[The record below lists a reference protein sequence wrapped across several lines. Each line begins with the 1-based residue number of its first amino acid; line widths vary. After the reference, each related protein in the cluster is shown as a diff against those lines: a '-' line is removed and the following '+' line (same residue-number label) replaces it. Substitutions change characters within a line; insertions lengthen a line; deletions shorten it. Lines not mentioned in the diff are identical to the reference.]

1 MALEVLA
8 RATVQQKEMKGVQ
21 IIKKDIKQTLYPDDM
36 PLYTEN
42 SKDYIKKTVKTTT
55 SYWIQID
62 IQKSTAFLSTNSKLP
77 EREMKKEI
85 PFTRAPI
92 TT

>member
-1 MALEVLA
+1 M
-8 RATVQQKEMKGVQ
+8 TCHYIQK
-21 IIKKDIKQTLYPDDM
+21 TLK
-36 PLYTEN
+36 TT
-42 SKDYIKKTVKTTT
+42 SKKTVKTTT

-85 PFTRAPI
+85 SFTIASKTI
-92 TT
+92 KK

>member
-1 MALEVLA
+1 
-8 RATVQQKEMKGVQ
+8 
-21 IIKKDIKQTLYPDDM
+21 M

-42 SKDYIKKTVKTTT
+42 SKDYIKITVKTNTT
-55 SYWIQID
+55 SYWVQID

-85 PFTRAPI
+85 PFTIAPK